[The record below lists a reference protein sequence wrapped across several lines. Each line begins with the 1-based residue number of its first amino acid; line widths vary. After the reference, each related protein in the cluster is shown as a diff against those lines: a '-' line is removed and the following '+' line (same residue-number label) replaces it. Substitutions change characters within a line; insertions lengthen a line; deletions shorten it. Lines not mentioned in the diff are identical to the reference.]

1 MKKKTS
7 RTIIEKNNYE
17 MSKFHEDKDYH
28 FYVNKLLKS
37 NIPPIDFLHQFPAYT
52 GKVNLSRFL
61 SLYELYKKVS
71 NLKGHISEIGVWKGA
86 SLLFL
91 AKLVSIFEPYS
102 NTIVHGFD
110 NFMGMKPSNDEVK
123 KGLKT
128 GSYKSDYHQLKK
140 IVKLQ
145 KLDGIV
151 KIHKLDVTKDLKKF
165 SNVYKSTVFKLIF
178 FDAGVYEVLNKS
190 LPFFWDR
197 LVKGGVI
204 IFDQFN
210 YECAFGETR
219 AVREILNDRKIET
232 INWSRTPSAFITK

>member
-7 RTIIEKNNYE
+7 RIIIEKNNYE

-128 GSYKSDYHQLKK
+128 GSYKSDNLQLKK
-140 IVKLQ
+140 IV
-145 KLDGIV
+145 
-151 KIHKLDVTKDLKKF
+151 
-165 SNVYKSTVFKLIF
+165 
-178 FDAGVYEVLNKS
+178 
-190 LPFFWDR
+190 
-197 LVKGGVI
+197 
-204 IFDQFN
+204 
-210 YECAFGETR
+210 
-219 AVREILNDRKIET
+219 
-232 INWSRTPSAFITK
+232 